1 MDKMNTHT
9 DQRANRKAKL
19 NGICR
24 LLSLAGIVL
33 LLLTACSKDDP
44 YKTSHPDKGAVK
56 VTTDWSGAS
65 SDAMLPENYI
75 LRIGTQEQ
83 TVSGASNVFNALF
96 EPTKQE
102 LLVCHSAKGIT
113 RSDNIATV
121 NTLPDGTLEPM
132 PGYLFSASRQ
142 LDIVKDDTLQVNL
155 KMEQR
160 IRNLTLSLK
169 LKSGDEARIASV
181 TAALTGITSAID
193 LRDGATTAT
202 EGKTVA
208 PAFVI
213 RTDDPKERFTSEPAL
228 VATLRLL
235 GVMTGK
241 QQQLTLVITL
251 TDGYVQTITDD
262 LSEALKDFGDKT
274 EPLEL
279 EATLGLPAEGGFTAT
294 ITDWTKI
301 DNGQVD
307 IH

>member
-9 DQRANRKAKL
+9 DKRTNRKAKL
-19 NGICR
+19 SGICR
-24 LLSLAGIVL
+24 LLSLAGVVL
-33 LLLTACSKDDP
+33 SLLTACSKDDP

-65 SDAMLPENYI
+65 SDAVLPESYV

-96 EPTKQE
+96 EPGKQE
-102 LLVCHSAKGIT
+102 LLVCHPAKGII

-160 IRNLTLSLK
+160 IRSLTLSLK

-181 TAALTGITSAID
+181 TAVLTGITSAID
-193 LRDGATTAT
+193 LRDGTTTAT
-202 EGKTVA
+202 EGKNVA

-213 RTDDPKERFTSEPAL
+213 RTDDPKERFTTEPAL

-235 GVMTGK
+235 GVMTGE

-251 TDGYVQTITDD
+251 KDGHVQTITDD
-262 LSEALKDFGDKT
+262 LSETLKDFGDKT

-279 EATLGLPAEGGFTAT
+279 EATLELSTEGSFTAT

>member
-33 LLLTACSKDDP
+33 PLLTACSKDDP

-65 SDAMLPENYI
+65 SDAVLPESYI

-96 EPTKQE
+96 EPGKQE
-102 LLVCHSAKGIT
+102 LLVCHPAKGIT

-142 LDIVKDDTLQVNL
+142 LDIVKDDTLQVNP

-160 IRNLTLSLK
+160 IRSLTLALK

-181 TAALTGITSAID
+181 TATLTGIASAID
-193 LRDGATTAT
+193 LRDGTTTAT
-202 EGKTVA
+202 EGTTVA

-213 RTDDPKERFTSEPAL
+213 RTDDPKERFTAEPTL

-235 GVMTGK
+235 GVMTGE

-251 TDGYVQTITDD
+251 TDGYVQTVTTN
-262 LSEALKDFGDKT
+262 LSEPLKNFADKT
-274 EPLEL
+274 EPLKL
-279 EATLGLPAEGGFTAT
+279 EATLELPTEGGFTAT